1 MAIKE
6 TLQGPLFVELSRR
19 ETEVL
24 VCISKGLRVSDTARH
39 LGLADSTVASY
50 IKNLYRKLKIT
61 SRAEAAVEAVRRGLV

>member
-1 MAIKE
+1 MSIKE
-6 TLQGPLFVELSRR
+6 TLQVPLFVELSRR

-24 VCISKGLRVSDTARH
+24 ICISKGLRVSDTARH

-50 IKNLYRKLKIT
+50 IKNLYRKLHIT

>member
-1 MAIKE
+1 MSSKE
-6 TLQGPLFVELSRR
+6 PLTTPLFIELSRR

-50 IKNLYRKLKIT
+50 IKNLYRKLHIT

>member
-1 MAIKE
+1 MTTKE
-6 TLQGPLFVELSRR
+6 TLSSPLFVELSRR

-50 IKNLYRKLKIT
+50 IKNLYRKLHIT

>member
-1 MAIKE
+1 MGSNE
-6 TLQGPLFVELSRR
+6 TITTPLFAELSRR

-50 IKNLYRKLKIT
+50 IKNLYRKLHIA

>member
-1 MAIKE
+1 MTSKE
-6 TLQGPLFVELSRR
+6 TLSAPLFVELSRR

-50 IKNLYRKLKIT
+50 IKNLYRKLHIS
-61 SRAEAAVEAVRRGLV
+61 SRAEAAVEAVRRGLI

>member
-1 MAIKE
+1 MASKE
-6 TLQGPLFVELSRR
+6 TLTSPLFVELSRR

-50 IKNLYRKLKIT
+50 IKNLYRKLHIT

>member
-1 MAIKE
+1 MSIKE
-6 TLQGPLFVELSRR
+6 TLQAPIFVELSRR

-24 VCISKGLRVSDTARH
+24 TCISKGLRVSDTARH

-50 IKNLYRKLKIT
+50 IKNLYRKLHIT

>member
-1 MAIKE
+1 MASRE
-6 TLQGPLFVELSRR
+6 TLTPPLFVELSRR

-50 IKNLYRKLKIT
+50 IKNLYRKLHIT